1 MININ
6 QYQVTVFD
14 PGAVAT
20 GWARFSVDFR
30 AFSRPENKLLRWVD
44 DWDCG
49 EIRGPEHEMLSQCV
63 SRIGLMLSDNGGVPY
78 LQAQVV
84 SEDFELTQL
93 IGGQNNLLSP
103 VRINAVLQ
111 WECTNRAIKFALQRR
126 NMRTSVTPER
136 LKLFGFKPR
145 HGKRWTTS
153 SKGKDEFAAM
163 QHAIV
168 WLRRLK
174 AESKTHPWRLMEPD
188 GGQYWD
194 CDCSEGKKCDM
205 IHP

>member
-14 PGAVAT
+14 PGRAAT
-20 GWARFSVDFR
+20 GWAWFSVDFR
-30 AFSRPENKLLRWVD
+30 AFSRPENKLLRWIT
-44 DWDCG
+44 DWNCG
-49 EIRGPEHEMLSQCV
+49 EITGPEHDMLRQCV
-63 SRIGLMLSDNGGVPY
+63 GRILVMLHDDGGVPY

-93 IGGQNNLLSP
+93 IGGQENLLSP
-103 VRINAVLQ
+103 VRINAVLE
-111 WECTNRAIKFALQRR
+111 WECKNRAIKFALQRR
-126 NMRTSVTPER
+126 TMRTSVTPER
-136 LKLFGFKPR
+136 LVLWGFRPK
-145 HGKRWTTS
+145 HGRRWTKS

-163 QHAIV
+163 QHALV
-168 WLRRLK
+168 WLRKLK
-174 AESKTHPWRLMEPD
+174 QESKTHPWRLQEAD
-188 GGQYWD
+188 GGQYYD